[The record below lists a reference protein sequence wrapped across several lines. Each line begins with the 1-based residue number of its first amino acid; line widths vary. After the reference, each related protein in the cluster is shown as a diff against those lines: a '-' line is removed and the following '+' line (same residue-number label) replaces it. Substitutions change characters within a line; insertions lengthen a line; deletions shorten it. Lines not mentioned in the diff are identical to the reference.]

1 MLIKSKKMT
10 ALILS
15 LALAFSATTGYAYG
29 TARPEDSGK
38 KERVRP
44 DKKGG
49 GQENLENLSL
59 PTSYPDGEFRGKA
72 QGYSGEIEVLVK
84 VSGGKIVALEVLKQ
98 TETPGYYE
106 NGAKVIE
113 RILEKGDLN
122 VDTITGATIT
132 SHAILVAASRALGAE
147 APKELVVNE
156 TKALPPARENV
167 SFGQLKDGTWQG
179 SAFGYKDTLSVEVVI
194 KDGKIKSVSYL
205 SGQDDEP
212 YLSNAKTI
220 LQRIVKTQGTQNV
233 DVFTGATYT
242 SLGLINAT
250 NQALKKASGTNN
262 KEDSDVES
270 YKLKIKKLDEELS
283 SLKSRVATASFD
295 DGEGQLKDGVYEG
308 ASIGYNGEVTVEI
321 RVVGGKLVEA
331 KLKSHT
337 DDKEYIDKTLGL
349 LKEAVKKQGT
359 KDIDTIS
366 GATFSSNGILGGLS
380 NALRASRGLEA
391 ASAGASG
398 EQIKRL
404 NEDIERL
411 KAQLKNS
418 KAEDEVNGPLKDGN
432 YSGKASGYGGLVEVH
447 ISVKDNKITS
457 IVLGSNNED
466 AEYLDMTRS
475 ILDKIEATGT
485 IKGIDTV
492 SGATFSSHGILN
504 ATRNALLKASGKE
517 INESEQPELVSKD
530 KLKQLEDE
538 IEYLNSKI
546 SSLNKDNAKSAENKA
561 DGEYVGFGKGYA
573 NRLIKAFVEV
583 KDKKIVNIRLEHT
596 EDRGAYLSEE
606 REKKIIGD
614 IIKNNGTK
622 GVDTISGATLST
634 SGIIQAVNDALKGG
648 GDGGNSGG
656 LIDSLN
662 KVIEGLKQGM
672 TAIFK
677 DKTDFIWEVAKEE
690 SNLPLADGVYTGYG
704 SGWSKSRDQMT
715 DSMLSEQGNPAPFNI
730 VTSIVTIQDGK
741 IVDIKSTEPSSKES
755 RSYFRLASGIHED
768 IIDNNGVVN
777 VDTVS
782 GATYSSRGILE
793 AVNMALIKARAIGEE
808 KAKNNTTTSSSEE
821 LNAMKKE
828 LERLQQE
835 NEALKQAAENN
846 ANNSSE
852 EESTP

>member
-1 MLIKSKKMT
+1 MKRKKML
-10 ALILS
+10 ALIVS
-15 LALAFSATTGYAYG
+15 LGLVFSMTTGYAYG
-29 TARPEDSGK
+29 TSRVDNNIK
-38 KERVRP
+38 KERKRP
-44 DKKGG
+44 EKVEAKAVNLDK
-49 GQENLENLSL
+49 LSL
-59 PTSYPDGEFRGKA
+59 PTNYPDGEFFGSA
-72 QGYSGEIEVLVK
+72 EGYSGEIEVRVVVK
-84 VSGGKIVALEVLKQ
+84 NGKIVELEVLRQ

-113 RILEKGDLN
+113 RILKKGDLN
-122 VDTITGATIT
+122 VDTISGATIT

-546 SSLNKDNAKSAENKA
+546 LSLNKDNAKSAENKA

-634 SGIIQAVNDALKGG
+634 SGIIQAVNNALKGD
-648 GDGGNSGG
+648 GDGGVDNSLLDG
-656 LIDSLN
+656 LNQVIASL
-662 KVIEGLKQGM
+662 KESIM
-672 TAIFK
+672 DIFTDRK
-677 DKTDFIWEVAKEE
+677 DFVMEVAKLEAD
-690 SNLPLADGVYTGYG
+690 LPLADGEYTGYG
-704 SGWSKSRDQMT
+704 IGWSKTRDGKN
-715 DSMLSEQGNPAPFNI
+715 DDDLSEAGNPPPYNI
-730 VTSIVTIQDGK
+730 VTSTVRIENGV
-741 IVDIKSTEPSSKES
+741 IVDIISNEPSSKRS
-755 RSYFRLASGIHED
+755 RAYLNLARGIHAT
-768 IIDNNGVVN
+768 IIDDNGVGN
-777 VDTVS
+777 VDIKT

-793 AVNMALIKARAIGEE
+793 AVNMALSRSKEVYKIHQDVSAEGDILTA
-808 KAKNNTTTSSSEE
+808 E
-821 LNAMKKE
+821 LEQLKKE
-828 LERLQQE
+828 NEMLKAELEVLQG
-835 NEALKQAAENN
+835 K
-846 ANNSSE
+846 SG
-852 EESTP
+852 